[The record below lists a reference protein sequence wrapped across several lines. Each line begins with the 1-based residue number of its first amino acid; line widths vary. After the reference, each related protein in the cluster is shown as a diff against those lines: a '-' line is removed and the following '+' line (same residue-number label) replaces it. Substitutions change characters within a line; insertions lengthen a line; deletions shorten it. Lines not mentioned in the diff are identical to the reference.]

1 MELGNS
7 FNTDYLRSAIVGLIS
22 ATAILWWIWT
32 VLACLRR
39 LRENELSFLGLL
51 AESGRSLLT
60 TLSILTIIAFL

>member
-22 ATAILWWIWT
+22 ATTILWWIWT